1 MMISSENQWES
12 PQNQRFF
19 HFLVCLKISH
29 IPPNG
34 YMFIG
39 KMMRI
44 PWIWVVHHV
53 QSHDPR
59 PRYKRLRIPKDYGYF
74 LVSAVRSPY
83 WAAVAMELL
92 DIFGVYLQCGAPP
105 RYKLV
110 YKHHDHEYYIYISSS
125 PTFSYIGGPTFC
137 HLWTTLVWRTHRL
150 VNKNWTVVGR
160 FLSRFRVL
168 HVHFAKDHIKQT
180 ICFWF
185 VCMLLW
191 FPIWK
196 GARIIML
203 KI

>member
-1 MMISSENQWES
+1 MAIFNSYFDIT
-12 PQNQRFF
+12 R
-19 HFLVCLKISH
+19 
-29 IPPNG
+29 G
-34 YMFIG
+34 YIFIG
-39 KMMRI
+39 KMMSI
-44 PWIWVVHHV
+44 PWIWGFLPCPKPWSETEVQATAYPEGLRLLPGVCRAQSVVSCLEWV
-53 QSHDPR
+53 
-59 PRYKRLRIPKDYGYF
+59 I
-74 LVSAVRSPY
+74 
-83 WAAVAMELL
+83 L

-137 HLWTTLVWRTHRL
+137 HLWTWTTLVWRTHRL

-191 FPIWK
+191 SPIWK